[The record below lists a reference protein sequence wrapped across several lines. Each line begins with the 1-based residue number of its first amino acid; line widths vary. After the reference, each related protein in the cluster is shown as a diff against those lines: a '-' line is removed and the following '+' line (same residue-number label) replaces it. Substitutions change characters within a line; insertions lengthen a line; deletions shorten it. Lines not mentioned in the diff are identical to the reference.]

1 MPGLG
6 PGIHEFGAPARKE
19 VVDGRDEPGH
29 DRGEAMTDASA
40 VVIEVAIAAGPWRQV
55 ADAERWAE
63 RAAAAALAVAGVPL
77 QPGVELSVVLSN
89 DEAVQ
94 ALNRD
99 WRGKDA
105 ATNVLSFPAAE
116 PDELA
121 DTAHLGDVV
130 LAGETLLREAAA
142 EGKPAH
148 HHLAHLVAHGTLHLL
163 GHDHGGDAEAER
175 MEALERRALALLGV
189 PDPYAEP
196 AAGRAAG

>member
-1 MPGLG
+1 
-6 PGIHEFGAPARKE
+6 
-19 VVDGRDEPGH
+19 
-29 DRGEAMTDASA
+29 
-40 VVIEVAIAAGPWRQV
+40 VIEVAIAAGPWRQV

-89 DEAVQ
+89 DDAVR

-105 ATNVLSFPAAE
+105 PTNVLSFPAAE

-148 HHLAHLVAHGTLHLL
+148 HHLAHLVAHVTLHLL
-163 GHDHGGDAEAER
+163 GLDHGGDAEAER

>member
-1 MPGLG
+1 
-6 PGIHEFGAPARKE
+6 
-19 VVDGRDEPGH
+19 
-29 DRGEAMTDASA
+29 
-40 VVIEVAIAAGPWRQV
+40 
-55 ADAERWAE
+55 
-63 RAAAAALAVAGVPL
+63 
-77 QPGVELSVVLSN
+77 VVLSN

-121 DTAHLGDVV
+121 DT
-130 LAGETLLREAAA
+130 
-142 EGKPAH
+142 
-148 HHLAHLVAHGTLHLL
+148 AHLVAHGTLHLL